1 MDKNINKQN
10 VYISEEENTL
20 NWIEIQSS
28 FKKSFGNEIYNSWL
42 QKISLVKEYNDYL
55 ILGVPTRFF
64 RDWIVSRYLDKIL
77 EQVKSFKLSLNRI
90 EFKIIEENKQNQELI
105 KIDQLNKVT
114 EIKDSILNYN
124 RLNPNLS
131 FESFIKGKSNEIALS
146 YSKKVCDYVSRYN
159 PLYICGGVGLGKT
172 HLLNAI
178 GLETQKD
185 NNVMFISAERFMYH
199 FIKSIKKNDMVN
211 FKDFF
216 RKSSVFIIDDI
227 QFISGK
233 ESLQEEFFH
242 TFNSL
247 IEKGSQIIISSDRP
261 PMKLDR
267 VQERIKSRLSGGLV
281 VDIEAPDLDLKIKIL
296 KKKIEEIQNQFKEN
310 IDLSDE
316 VINYIAS
323 ESKTNIRE
331 LIGVLN
337 RVIAFSRVHNKV
349 LTTVDCKNILKDV
362 FSQIRVITVDK
373 IQNIVSNYF
382 NIALSDMLSQR
393 RSRPLARP
401 RQIAM
406 YLAKKM
412 TSRSLPEIGRRF
424 ANRDHTTVIH
434 AVKTITRLSDQDD
447 EMKKILIKL
456 KVFCWN
462 SEEMQFIVKRDILL
476 KSLNFVQ
483 GVVEKKN
490 TLPIL
495 SNVLLQLKEKKLTIV
510 ATDLDI
516 VFHDEIEDVKV
527 LKEGS
532 TTTSAAIL
540 YDILRK
546 ISSNS
551 ELNFDLKNENK
562 LSLKE

>member
-1 MDKNINKQN
+1 MENKNIIKKSTY
-10 VYISEEENTL
+10 VSEEEKTL
-20 NWIEIQSS
+20 IWEDIQVSL
-28 FKKSFGNEIYNSWL
+28 KKTFGSEIYNSWL
-42 QKISLVKEYNDYL
+42 QKITLVKEYNDYL

-90 EFKIIEENKQNQELI
+90 EFKIIEENKQSQEFI
-105 KIDQLNKVT
+105 KIEELNKVT

-124 RLNPNLS
+124 RLNPNLN
-131 FESFIKGKSNEIALS
+131 FDSFIQGKSNDIALS
-146 YSKKVCDYVSRYN
+146 YSKKVCEHLSRYN

-178 GLETQKD
+178 GIRLQD
-185 NNVMFISAERFMYH
+185 NNNVMFISAERFMYH

-247 IEKGSQIIISSDRP
+247 IDKGSQIIISSDRS

-267 VQERIKSRLSGGLV
+267 VQERIKSRLAGGLV
-281 VDIEAPDLDLKIKIL
+281 VDIDTPDTELKIKIL
-296 KKKIEEIQNQFKEN
+296 KKKINEIESQFKESIN
-310 IDLSDE
+310 LSEE
-316 VINYIAS
+316 VISYVAT
-323 ESKTNIRE
+323 ETKTNIRE

-337 RVIAFSRVHNKV
+337 RVVAFSRVHNKI
-349 LTTVDCKNILKDV
+349 LTINDCKNILKDV
-362 FSQIRVITVDK
+362 FNQIRIITVDK
-373 IQNIVSNYF
+373 IQNVVSNYF
-382 NIALSDMLSQR
+382 NISLSDMLSQR

-406 YLAKKM
+406 FLAKKM

-434 AVKTITRLSDQDD
+434 AVKTITRLSEQDD
-447 EMKKILIKL
+447 EMKKNISQI
-456 KVFCWN
+456 
-462 SEEMQFIVKRDILL
+462 
-476 KSLNFVQ
+476 KSL
-483 GVVEKKN
+483 
-490 TLPIL
+490 
-495 SNVLLQLKEKKLTIV
+495 LLEQ
-510 ATDLDI
+510 
-516 VFHDEIEDVKV
+516 
-527 LKEGS
+527 
-532 TTTSAAIL
+532 
-540 YDILRK
+540 
-546 ISSNS
+546 
-551 ELNFDLKNENK
+551 
-562 LSLKE
+562 

>member
-1 MDKNINKQN
+1 MEKNNIKKNN
-10 VYISEEENTL
+10 VYVSEEEKTL
-20 NWIEIQSS
+20 VWEDIQVS
-28 FKKSFGNEIYNSWL
+28 FKKTFGSEVYNSWL

-77 EQVKSFKLSLNRI
+77 EQVKGFKLSLSRI
-90 EFKIIEENKQNQELI
+90 EFKIIEEAKQNQEFF
-105 KIDQLNKVT
+105 KVNDLNKVT

-124 RLNPNLS
+124 RLNPNLN
-131 FESFIKGKSNEIALS
+131 FDNFIQGKSNDIALS
-146 YSKKVCDYVSRYN
+146 YSKKVCEHISRYN

-178 GLETQKD
+178 GLSLQDD

-247 IEKGSQIIISSDRP
+247 MDKGSQIIISSDRS
-261 PMKLDR
+261 PMKLDK
-267 VQERIKSRLSGGLV
+267 VQDRIKSRLAGGLV
-281 VDIEAPDLDLKIKIL
+281 VDIETPDIELKAKII
-296 KKKIEEIQNQFKEN
+296 KKKIEEIENQFNEN
-310 IDLSDE
+310 INLNDE
-316 VINYIAS
+316 VINFIAS
-323 ESKTNIRE
+323 ETKTNIRE

-349 LTTVDCKNILKDV
+349 LNISDCKNILRDV
-362 FSQIRVITVDK
+362 FNQIRVITVDK
-373 IQNIVSNYF
+373 IQNVVSNYF
-382 NIALSDMLSQR
+382 NIPLSDMLSQR

-434 AVKTITRLSDQDD
+434 AVKTISRLTDQDD
-447 EMKKILIKL
+447 EMKKNINQIK
-456 KVFCWN
+456 N
-462 SEEMQFIVKRDILL
+462 LL
-476 KSLNFVQ
+476 L
-483 GVVEKKN
+483 
-490 TLPIL
+490 
-495 SNVLLQLKEKKLTIV
+495 
-510 ATDLDI
+510 
-516 VFHDEIEDVKV
+516 
-527 LKEGS
+527 
-532 TTTSAAIL
+532 
-540 YDILRK
+540 
-546 ISSNS
+546 
-551 ELNFDLKNENK
+551 ENQ
-562 LSLKE
+562 

>member
-1 MDKNINKQN
+1 MENNNIKKQN
-10 VYISEEENTL
+10 AYTSEEEKTI
-20 NWIEIQSS
+20 NWDDIQNS
-28 FKKSFGNEIYNSWL
+28 FKKIFGDEVYNSWL

-55 ILGVPTRFF
+55 VLGVPTRFF

-90 EFKIIEENKQNQELI
+90 EFKIVDENKQNQDLI
-105 KIDQLNKVT
+105 KFDSINKIT

-124 RLNPNLS
+124 RLNHNLN
-131 FESFIKGKSNEIALS
+131 FDSFIQGKSNDIALS
-146 YSKKVCDYVSRYN
+146 YSKKVCEHISRYN

-178 GLETQKD
+178 GLELQND

-247 IEKGSQIIISSDRP
+247 MDKGSQIIISADRS

-267 VQERIKSRLSGGLV
+267 IQERIKSRLAGGLV
-281 VDIEAPDLDLKIKIL
+281 VDIDVPDFDLKVKII
-296 KKKIEEIQNQFKEN
+296 KKKIEEIQSQFKEN
-310 IDLSDE
+310 INLSDE

-337 RVIAFSRVHNKV
+337 RVVAFSRVHNKV
-349 LTTVDCKNILKDV
+349 LSISDCKNILKDV
-362 FSQIRVITVDK
+362 FNQIRVITVDK
-373 IQNIVSNYF
+373 IQNIVSNYY
-382 NIALSDMLSQR
+382 NIALSEMLSQR

-412 TSRSLPEIGRRF
+412 TTRSLPEIGRRF

-434 AVKTITRLSDQDD
+434 AVKTITRLSEQDD
-447 EMKKILIKL
+447 EMKKNINQI
-456 KVFCWN
+456 
-462 SEEMQFIVKRDILL
+462 
-476 KSLNFVQ
+476 KSL
-483 GVVEKKN
+483 
-490 TLPIL
+490 
-495 SNVLLQLKEKKLTIV
+495 LLEQ
-510 ATDLDI
+510 
-516 VFHDEIEDVKV
+516 
-527 LKEGS
+527 
-532 TTTSAAIL
+532 
-540 YDILRK
+540 
-546 ISSNS
+546 
-551 ELNFDLKNENK
+551 
-562 LSLKE
+562 

>member
-373 IQNIVSNYF
+373 IQNVVSNFF
-382 NIALSDMLSQR
+382 NIALSEMLSQR

-412 TSRSLPEIGRRF
+412 TTRSLPEIGRRF

-434 AVKTITRLSDQDD
+434 AVKTITRLSERDE
-447 EMKKILIKL
+447 EMKKNISQI
-456 KVFCWN
+456 
-462 SEEMQFIVKRDILL
+462 
-476 KSLNFVQ
+476 KSL
-483 GVVEKKN
+483 
-490 TLPIL
+490 
-495 SNVLLQLKEKKLTIV
+495 LLE
-510 ATDLDI
+510 
-516 VFHDEIEDVKV
+516 H
-527 LKEGS
+527 
-532 TTTSAAIL
+532 
-540 YDILRK
+540 
-546 ISSNS
+546 
-551 ELNFDLKNENK
+551 
-562 LSLKE
+562 

>member
-1 MDKNINKQN
+1 MENNNIKKQN
-10 VYISEEENTL
+10 AFVSEEEKTL
-20 NWIEIQSS
+20 NWEEIQTS
-28 FKKSFGNEIYNSWL
+28 FKKNFGTEVYNSWL

-90 EFKIIEENKQNQELI
+90 EFKIIEENKKNQEFI
-105 KIDQLNKVT
+105 KIDELNKVT

-124 RLNPNLS
+124 RLNPNLN
-131 FESFIKGKSNEIALS
+131 FESFIQGKSNDIALS
-146 YSKKVCDYVSRYN
+146 YSKKVCEHISRYN
-159 PLYICGGVGLGKT
+159 PLYVCGGVGLGKT

-178 GLETQKD
+178 GIELQHN

-216 RKSSVFIIDDI
+216 RKSAVFIIDDI

-247 IEKGSQIIISSDRP
+247 MDKGSQIIISADRA

-267 VQERIKSRLSGGLV
+267 VQERIKSRLAGGLV
-281 VDIEAPDLDLKIKIL
+281 VDIETPDLDLKIKII
-296 KKKIEEIQNQFKEN
+296 KKKIEEIESQFKEKIN
-310 IDLSDE
+310 LSDE

-331 LIGVLN
+331 LIGILN
-337 RVIAFSRVHNKV
+337 RIIAFSRVHNKD
-349 LTTVDCKNILKDV
+349 LNISDCKNILKDV
-362 FSQIRVITVDK
+362 FNQIRVITVDK

-382 NIALSDMLSQR
+382 NIALSEMLSQR

-412 TSRSLPEIGRRF
+412 TTRSLPEIGRRF

-434 AVKTITRLSDQDD
+434 AVKTITRLSEQDD
-447 EMKKILIKL
+447 EMKKNISQI
-456 KVFCWN
+456 
-462 SEEMQFIVKRDILL
+462 
-476 KSLNFVQ
+476 KSL
-483 GVVEKKN
+483 
-490 TLPIL
+490 
-495 SNVLLQLKEKKLTIV
+495 LLEQ
-510 ATDLDI
+510 
-516 VFHDEIEDVKV
+516 
-527 LKEGS
+527 
-532 TTTSAAIL
+532 
-540 YDILRK
+540 
-546 ISSNS
+546 
-551 ELNFDLKNENK
+551 
-562 LSLKE
+562 

>member
-1 MDKNINKQN
+1 MENNTTKKQN
-10 VYISEEENTL
+10 TYVSEEENSL
-20 NWIEIQSS
+20 NWDEIQVS
-28 FKKSFGNEIYNSWL
+28 FKKTFGNEIYNSWL
-42 QKISLVKEYNDYL
+42 EKISLVKEYNDFL

-105 KIDQLNKVT
+105 KIDELNKVT
-114 EIKDSILNYN
+114 EIKDSIINYN
-124 RLNPNLS
+124 RLNPNLNFS
-131 FESFIKGKSNEIALS
+131 SFIQGKSNDIALS
-146 YSKKVCDYVSRYN
+146 YSKKVCEHISRYN

-178 GLETQKD
+178 GLELQSE

-247 IEKGSQIIISSDRP
+247 MDKGSQIIISSDRS

-267 VQERIKSRLSGGLV
+267 VQDRIKSRLAGGLI
-281 VDIEAPDLDLKIKIL
+281 VDIDVPDIELKIKIIR
-296 KKKIEEIQNQFKEN
+296 KKIEEIQTQFKEN
-310 IDLSDE
+310 INLSEE

-337 RVIAFSRVHNKV
+337 RVIAFSRVHNKI
-349 LTTVDCKNILKDV
+349 LTISDCKNILKDV
-362 FSQIRVITVDK
+362 FNQIRIITVDK
-373 IQNIVSNYF
+373 IQNVVSNYY
-382 NIALSDMLSQR
+382 NIALSEMLSQR

-412 TSRSLPEIGRRF
+412 TTRSLPEIGRRF

-434 AVKTITRLSDQDD
+434 AVKTITRLSEQDD
-447 EMKKILIKL
+447 EMKKNISQI
-456 KVFCWN
+456 
-462 SEEMQFIVKRDILL
+462 
-476 KSLNFVQ
+476 KSL
-483 GVVEKKN
+483 
-490 TLPIL
+490 
-495 SNVLLQLKEKKLTIV
+495 LLEQ
-510 ATDLDI
+510 
-516 VFHDEIEDVKV
+516 
-527 LKEGS
+527 
-532 TTTSAAIL
+532 
-540 YDILRK
+540 
-546 ISSNS
+546 
-551 ELNFDLKNENK
+551 
-562 LSLKE
+562 